1 MKEPTTKQLQRLE
14 KKKAKMAAF
23 LEIARLNDK
32 DKEAKMQALKQ
43 IVATDG
49 SSNPN
54 DSNMAGDNSTRK
66 RSCEKNSDVTCS
78 EICKEENV
86 PDESELQDNNKKP
99 RLSDSK
105 QYANL
110 KEELRKRKKRLQAI
124 PRLTLKAV
132 GENATLDIRN
142 MEKRIPIFLSDI
154 QHLLLYSLLGHH
166 SPYLPARWCQL
177 EKYNKISHT
186 VVFVLEGLSS
196 YHYVAYE
203 SMFPHIVS
211 NLKHRLEVITP
222 TVYGASITEELAA
235 VPLTG
240 TQSDK
245 LIKQYGSLETAL
257 QTNGNVIKLLRSV
270 FPMHSIN
277 SDEKFPTKNSS
288 NRTLPPTDKFC
299 RTKLLLSLWQMV
311 EENYP
316 VPLKGTLAERYGS
329 YILTKD
335 VYKEATS
342 TSPMF
347 GLDCEM
353 CLTTSGNLEL
363 TRISIVD
370 ESMNVIYD
378 SLVKPENTITNYL
391 TRYSGITEDMLNDV
405 TVTLH
410 DVQQTLR
417 TLLPPDAI
425 LVGQS
430 LNSDLHTLKM
440 MHPYII
446 DTSVIFNLTGDRYR
460 KTKLQILAR
469 EFLGESIQDSKAGH
483 CSTEDSKASMKLVKL
498 KLSNSVDYGD
508 AVLLGDRSMKVLKME
523 TDNEKTKRA
532 LQKTEIKKYATS
544 IFSHITKNK
553 GTTAAIVGN
562 DEVMSEYSK
571 YLTNSSLN
579 VMDDE
584 SFAKDD
590 QVRLVIADNNKHAV
604 DRTSEIVLEHA
615 FVLCHVK
622 LREEQLKD
630 EQIEETFRAVNK
642 WIHRVW
648 QCSAI
653 NSLACVIFSGQNN
666 TANGSC
672 FLNIKTEVSPNII
685 MRA

>member
-1 MKEPTTKQLQRLE
+1 
-14 KKKAKMAAF
+14 MAAF
-23 LEIARLNDK
+23 LEIAKLNDK
-32 DKEAKMQALKQ
+32 DKAAKLQALKK
-43 IVATDG
+43 VEAVTDAR
-49 SSNPN
+49 SNSKDDIID
-54 DSNMAGDNSTRK
+54 DSFTRK
-66 RSCEKNSDVTCS
+66 RSCEQNSNNSQVY
-78 EICKEENV
+78 EENIV
-86 PDESELQDNNKKP
+86 DESESRDNNKKP
-99 RLSDSK
+99 RLSDE
-105 QYANL
+105 QYASL
-110 KEELRKRKKRLQAI
+110 KQELRKRKKRLQAI

-132 GENATLDIRN
+132 GENATLNVQNIG
-142 MEKRIPIFLSDI
+142 KRIPIFLSDI

-203 SMFPHIVS
+203 NLFPHIAN

-222 TVYGASITEELAA
+222 AVYGASITEELAA

-240 TQSDK
+240 TQSDR

-257 QTNGNVIKLLRSV
+257 QTNGNVIRLLRTV

-277 SDEKFPTKNSS
+277 TNETGINSYGI
-288 NRTLPPTDKFC
+288 LPPTDKFC

-329 YILTKD
+329 YIFTKD
-335 VYKEATS
+335 IYKETTS

-378 SLVKPENTITNYL
+378 TLVKPENPITNYL
-391 TRYSGITEDMLNDV
+391 TRYSGITESMLQDV

-410 DVQQTLR
+410 DVQQKLR
-417 TLLPPDAI
+417 TLLPSDAI

-469 EFLGESIQDSKAGH
+469 EFLGEIIQDNKDGH

-498 KLSNSVDYGD
+498 KLANSVDYGD
-508 AVLLGDRSMKVLKME
+508 AVLIGDRSIAALKMKI
-523 TDNEKTKRA
+523 DNEKRTS
-532 LQKTEIKKYATS
+532 QKTEMKKYATS

-553 GTTAAIVGN
+553 GATAAIVGN
-562 DEVMSEYSK
+562 DDVMSEYSK

-584 SFAKDD
+584 SFTKDD
-590 QVRLVIADNNKHAV
+590 QVRLVIADDDKHAV
-604 DRTSEIVLEHA
+604 ERTLEIMLEHS

-622 LREEQLKD
+622 LKEEQLKN
-630 EQIEETFRAVNK
+630 EELEETFGIVNQ
-642 WIHRVW
+642 WIQKIW

-653 NSLACVIFSGQNN
+653 NSLGCVIFSGQQNN
-666 TANGSC
+666 ANGSC
-672 FLNIKTEVSPNII
+672 FLNIKTEVSSDVVI
-685 MRA
+685 RA

>member
-1 MKEPTTKQLQRLE
+1 MKERTTKQLQRLE

-32 DKEAKMQALKQ
+32 DKEAKLQAVKQ
-43 IVATDG
+43 TVTTIDG
-49 SSNPN
+49 FNNPN
-54 DSNMAGDNSTRK
+54 NKNNTAGDNSRK
-66 RSCEKNSDVTCS
+66 RTCEKSS
-78 EICKEENV
+78 ESICLEACKEENT
-86 PDESELQDNNKKP
+86 DGSELQDNTKKP
-99 RLSDSK
+99 RLSDS
-105 QYANL
+105 QYASL

-132 GENATLDIRN
+132 GENAILDVGN
-142 MEKRIPIFLSDI
+142 LGKRIPIFLSDI

-166 SPYLPARWCQL
+166 SPYLPARWCKL
-177 EKYNKISHT
+177 EK
-186 VVFVLEGLSS
+186 
-196 YHYVAYE
+196 
-203 SMFPHIVS
+203 
-211 NLKHRLEVITP
+211 
-222 TVYGASITEELAA
+222 
-235 VPLTG
+235 
-240 TQSDK
+240 
-245 LIKQYGSLETAL
+245 
-257 QTNGNVIKLLRSV
+257 
-270 FPMHSIN
+270 
-277 SDEKFPTKNSS
+277 
-288 NRTLPPTDKFC
+288 
-299 RTKLLLSLWQMV
+299 
-311 EENYP
+311 
-316 VPLKGTLAERYGS
+316 YGS

-335 VYKEATS
+335 VYEEATS

-353 CLTTSGNLEL
+353 CLTTSNILEL

-370 ESMNVIYD
+370 EDMNVIYD
-378 SLVKPENTITNYL
+378 SLVKPENVITDYL
-391 TRYSGITEDMLNDV
+391 TRYSGITENMLDDV
-405 TVTLH
+405 TITLH
-410 DVQQTLR
+410 DVQQKIR
-417 TLLPPDAI
+417 TLLPPNAI

-469 EFLGESIQDSKAGH
+469 EFLGESIQDDKAGH

-498 KLSNSVDYGD
+498 KLANSVNYGD
-508 AVLLGDRSMKVLKME
+508 AVLLGDRNMRILKME
-523 TDNEKTKRA
+523 SNETTTRE
-532 LQKTEIKKYATS
+532 LQKIEIKKYATS

-562 DEVMSEYSK
+562 DEVISEYSK

-604 DRTSEIVLEHA
+604 DRTSEIAMEHA

-622 LREEQLKD
+622 LKEEQLKD
-630 EQIEETFRAVNK
+630 EQLEETFRTVNK
-642 WIHRVW
+642 WIHKVW
-648 QCSAI
+648 QYSAI

-672 FLNIKTEVSPNII
+672 FLNIKTEISSDIVV
-685 MRA
+685 RA

>member
-1 MKEPTTKQLQRLE
+1 MKDRTTKQLQRLE
-14 KKKAKMAAF
+14 KKKAKIAAF
-23 LEIARLNDK
+23 LEIAKLNDK
-32 DKEAKMQALKQ
+32 DKAAKLQAVKQ
-43 IVATDG
+43 TVATTDEF
-49 SSNPN
+49 SNLN
-54 DSNMAGDNSTRK
+54 DNNIAENNSRK
-66 RSCEKNSDVTCS
+66 RTCEKNLDNVCL
-78 EICKEENV
+78 EACKEENI
-86 PDESELQDNNKKP
+86 PDGPELQENTKKP
-99 RLSDSK
+99 RLSDSEE
-105 QYANL
+105 YANL

-132 GENATLDIRN
+132 GENAVLDVKN
-142 MEKRIPIFLSDI
+142 LKNRIPIFLSDI

-166 SPYLPARWCQL
+166 SPYLPARWCKL

-186 VVFVLEGLSS
+186 VVIVLEGLSS
-196 YHYVAYE
+196 YHFMAYE
-203 SMFPHIVS
+203 SMFPHIVH

-222 TVYGASITEELAA
+222 AVYGAPITEELAA

-257 QTNGNVIKLLRSV
+257 QTNGNVIKLLRSI
-270 FPMHSIN
+270 FPMHSVKNDVQFSKNI
-277 SDEKFPTKNSS
+277 DEN
-288 NRTLPPTDKFC
+288 LPPTDKFC

-335 VYKEATS
+335 VYEEATS

-370 ESMNVIYD
+370 EDMNVIYD
-378 SLVKPENTITNYL
+378 SLVKPENAITNYL
-391 TRYSGITEDMLNDV
+391 TRYSGITEDMLDDV

-417 TLLPPDAI
+417 TLLPPNAI

-446 DTSVIFNLTGDRYR
+446 DTSVIFNLTGERYK

-469 EFLGESIQDSKAGH
+469 EFLGESIQDNKDGH
-483 CSTEDSKASMKLVKL
+483 CSTEDSKASLKLVKL
-498 KLSNSVDYGD
+498 KLANSVNYGD
-508 AVLLGDRSMKVLKME
+508 AVLLGDRSMRILKME
-523 TDNEKTKRA
+523 TTKRT

-562 DEVMSEYSK
+562 DEVISEYSK

-579 VMDDE
+579 VMDDK

-590 QVRLVIADNNKHAV
+590 QVRLVIADSNEHAV
-604 DRTSEIVLEHA
+604 DRTSEIAMEHA

-622 LREEQLKD
+622 LKEEQLKD
-630 EQIEETFRAVNK
+630 EQLEKTFRTVNK
-642 WIHRVW
+642 WIHKVW
-648 QCSAI
+648 QYSAI

-672 FLNIKTEVSPNII
+672 FLNIKTEISSDII
-685 MRA
+685 V

>member
-32 DKEAKMQALKQ
+32 DKETKMEALKQ

-49 SSNPN
+49 SSNLN

-86 PDESELQDNNKKP
+86 PDKSELQDNNKKP

-132 GENATLDIRN
+132 GENATLNIRN

-417 TLLPPDAI
+417 SLLPPDAI

-469 EFLGESIQDSKAGH
+469 EFLEESIQDSKAGH

-590 QVRLVIADNNKHAV
+590 QVS
-604 DRTSEIVLEHA
+604 T
-615 FVLCHVK
+615 
-622 LREEQLKD
+622 QL
-630 EQIEETFRAVNK
+630 
-642 WIHRVW
+642 
-648 QCSAI
+648 
-653 NSLACVIFSGQNN
+653 
-666 TANGSC
+666 
-672 FLNIKTEVSPNII
+672 
-685 MRA
+685 

>member
-1 MKEPTTKQLQRLE
+1 
-14 KKKAKMAAF
+14 MA
-23 LEIARLNDK
+23 EDK
-32 DKEAKMQALKQ
+32 S
-43 IVATDG
+43 I
-49 SSNPN
+49 
-54 DSNMAGDNSTRK
+54 RK
-66 RSCEKNSDVTCS
+66 RSCEQNSNDTC
-78 EICKEENV
+78 IKACKKEQNFPEPEPEN
-86 PDESELQDNNKKP
+86 NNKKP
-99 RLSDSK
+99 RLSDIK
-105 QYANL
+105 EYANL
-110 KEELRKRKKRLQAI
+110 KAELRERKKRLKAI

-132 GENATLDIRN
+132 GENATLDVGN
-142 MEKRIPIFLSDI
+142 MTKRIPIFLSDV

-196 YHYVAYE
+196 YHFMAYE
-203 SMFPHIVS
+203 DMFPHIVQ
-211 NLKHRLEVITP
+211 NFKHRLEVITP

-245 LIKQYGSLETAL
+245 LIKRYGSLETAL
-257 QTNGNVIKLLRSV
+257 QANGNVIKLLRSV
-270 FPMHSIN
+270 FPMHLTN
-277 SDEKFPTKNSS
+277 SNVNFSMTNNSVE
-288 NRTLPPTDKFC
+288 NLPQTDKFC

-316 VPLKGTLAERYGS
+316 VPLKGTLAKKYGS

-353 CLTTSGNLEL
+353 CLTTSGYLEL
-363 TRISIVD
+363 TRISVVD

-378 SLVKPENTITNYL
+378 SLVKPENPITNYL
-391 TRYSGITEDMLNDV
+391 TRFSGITEDMLNDV
-405 TVTLH
+405 KIRLH

-460 KTKLQILAR
+460 KTKLQILVR
-469 EFLGESIQDSKAGH
+469 EFLGESIQDNKAGH

-498 KLSNSVDYGD
+498 KLANSVDYGD
-508 AVLLGDRSMKVLKME
+508 AVLLGDRSMKILKME
-523 TDNEKTKRA
+523 TDNKAKRE

-544 IFSHITKNK
+544 LFSHITKNK

-562 DEVMSEYSK
+562 DEVISEYSK
-571 YLTNSSLN
+571 YLINSSLN
-579 VMDDE
+579 IMDDE
-584 SFAKDD
+584 SFAKND
-590 QVRLVIADNNKHAV
+590 QVRLVIADSTKHAV
-604 DRTSEIVLEHA
+604 ERTSEIAMDHA

-622 LREEQLKD
+622 LTKEQLQD
-630 EQIEETFRAVNK
+630 EQLEETFRTVNQ
-642 WIHRVW
+642 WTRQVW

-653 NSLACVIFSGQNN
+653 NSLACVIFSGIN

-672 FLNIKTEVSPNII
+672 FLNIKTEDSII
-685 MRA
+685 RA